1 MAPSLFYVWSS
12 FLFSSWPFRLSQ
24 VMDGCLAAFG
34 RVNWA
39 VIVMSCH
46 VPAPPST
53 VSACLSCHCIVLLRL
68 SPSFHHLAYHCK
80 RRGGHRILLCRRPVA
95 IRCFPHKST
104 NFFC

>member
-46 VPAPPST
+46 VPAPTIDCQRLSVLSLYCSSSSFTFFPPLGLSLQAPWRAQNFT
-53 VSACLSCHCIVLLRL
+53 VSTTCGHSMF
-68 SPSFHHLAYHCK
+68 PS
-80 RRGGHRILLCRRPVA
+80 
-95 IRCFPHKST
+95 
-104 NFFC
+104 